1 MKGKEMWRRDEV
13 RLVICSEDICEDEN
27 KDSIEIVDNAS
38 WLWTMMLMMLIGLL
52 TIRVLY

>member
-38 WLWTMMLMMLIGLL
+38 WLWTMMLIGLL